1 MALKHRIARFAAS
14 NHRWLA
20 RAGAASLL
28 IWGLSALAH
37 IAMVLGGPQQAVF
50 MPPRAPLDL
59 AGARPVAATLAAA
72 GIDRAAVVRTVAGPS
87 GTLWQVT
94 TAPAAPRRYFDPRTG
109 AELRGHDRAQAIF
122 IARHFLGERR
132 PVADIALQNGF
143 DGDYPWVNRLLPV
156 WRIRFAGDD
165 RLTAYVHTE
174 TSSLAAVNN
183 RTKTALQA
191 VFRLLHNWD
200 WVPPG
205 LSVVR
210 VAVITVLVGGL
221 VVLAVTGMAML
232 ATVRRGKR
240 PPGARGWHRQMAWLL
255 ALPLFLF
262 AASGIWHLLTGA
274 IAPPASQM
282 RLAPPVQ
289 LAGSRFPVEAEWR
302 ALTAGRTV
310 DHVSLV
316 EGPGGRALY
325 RLGLARDASAQSG
338 GEHDHGGH
346 ARAEATPALPRTAA
360 EIRAARFDGVQP
372 TGPALY
378 IDAAS
383 GKPWADGDR
392 ALARMI
398 AGRFSGAPDSA
409 ITGMRLITRF
419 GPDYDFR
426 NKRLPVW
433 RVDYGAP
440 VHATLF
446 IDTATGALADRVA
459 DWQKPERLAFSLA
472 HKWNFLFPLGR
483 TAMNVIVGLV
493 VLLLIAG
500 LAVPGLILDRKARA
514 AARNRAAAGRR

>member
-20 RAGAASLL
+20 RAGAISLF

-59 AGARPVAATLAAA
+59 HGARPVAETLAAA
-72 GIDRAAVVRTVAGPS
+72 GIDRAAVVRTVAGPT

-94 TAPAAPRRYFDPRTG
+94 PAPAAPRRYFDPRTG
-109 AELRGHDRAQAIF
+109 AELPGHDRAQAIF
-122 IARHFLGERR
+122 IARHFLAERR
-132 PVADIALQNGF
+132 PVAEITLQTGF

-200 WVPPG
+200 WVPAG

-221 VVLAVTGMAML
+221 AVLAVTGMAML

-240 PPGARGWHRQMAWLL
+240 PPGARGWHRLMAWGL

-262 AASGIWHLLTGA
+262 TTSGIWHLLTGA

-302 ALTAGRTV
+302 ALTAGRAV
-310 DHVSLV
+310 EQLSLV

-325 RLGLARDASAQSG
+325 RLGLARPGGGGSADG
-338 GEHDHGGH
+338 HDHGRH
-346 ARAEATPALPRTAA
+346 QQAAAPAIPRTPAEL
-360 EIRAARFDGVQP
+360 RAARFDGVQP

-383 GKPWADGDR
+383 GRVWPEGDR

-409 ITGMRLITRF
+409 ITGMTLITRF

-440 VHATLF
+440 VNATLF

-500 LAVPGLILDRKARA
+500 LAVPGLILDAKARKG
-514 AARNRAAAGRR
+514 ARNRAAG